1 MLSVSMKGMIIFMK
15 KALSLVLTIAM
26 LLAMAAMGVSVSAAS
41 NSAFDKETFRISAST
56 ILYDNIDNS
65 GGSSGN
71 AFCYADKYGTG
82 RNDQGDFA
90 CYPDVDFGSKG
101 ASKVTVNFGFH
112 NPEKYDETTFAV
124 YIDNPYGNPVASF
137 TVKKG
142 ETNGSEIVNHKEF
155 TANCTVSAGKHD
167 VYVMATNQAS
177 GSFDYIYF
185 TEAAATIKTTKTVAN
200 QIKYPS
206 LDPFAGLKVLDATT
220 QVVDQINTKD
230 KGGSGKSIAKMDAY
244 GVGYSS
250 LDDMIIFPNCNFGK
264 TGAKEISIDFSYG
277 NNDNSH
283 ATLGIFID
291 NPYGTPVATLECGY
305 SGGWELTKAKT
316 FTAALD
322 AAKVGAGSHTVIIR
336 FMTEKSGSFN
346 NVKFTAGDKDL
357 TQTSS
362 AAATPDL
369 ILVPVVTAVA
379 SLAGVVIS
387 KRKH

>member
-1 MLSVSMKGMIIFMK
+1 MK

-65 GGSSGN
+65 GGSDGN
-71 AFCYADKYGTG
+71 AFCYAENYGTG

-90 CYPDVDFGSKG
+90 CYPGVDFGSKG

-112 NPEKYDETTFAV
+112 NPEKYDETSFAV
-124 YIDNPYGNPVASF
+124 YIDSPYGDPVASF

-142 ETNGSEIVNHKEF
+142 ETKGSEIVNHKEF
-155 TANCTVSAGKHD
+155 TANCTVAAGKHD

-185 TEAAATIKTTKTVAN
+185 TEASSAIKTTKTVKN
-200 QIKYPS
+200 QITYKS

-220 QVVDQINTKD
+220 QVVDQVNTKD
-230 KGGSGKSIAKMDAY
+230 KGGSGQSIAKMDAY

-250 LDDMIIFPNCNFGK
+250 LDDMIVFPNCNFGK
-264 TGAKEISIDFSYG
+264 TGAKQISIDFSYG
-277 NNDNSH
+277 NNDGSH

-291 NPYGTPVATLECGY
+291 KPYGTPVATIEAGF

-316 FTAALD
+316 FTADLD
-322 AAKVGAGSHTVIIR
+322 AAKVGAGSHTVFIR

-346 NVKFTAGDKDL
+346 DVKFTAGDADL
-357 TQTSS
+357 TKT
-362 AAATPDL
+362 AAAETPDL
-369 ILVPVVTAVA
+369 ILVPVCAAVA
-379 SLAGVVIS
+379 SLAGIVVA